1 MADAIHTM
9 RMVSKRTGLSPH
21 VIRVWER
28 RYGAVK
34 PTRTPTNRRVYDD
47 ADVERLNLLHRATVA
62 GHTISQAAKLSNEK
76 LKALI
81 NQPVSSISSM
91 PASSGMRIKE
101 LSGVYVERCL
111 EAIKAL
117 DHQRLLAE
125 LESASLKIG
134 VQGLMTKVAA
144 PLAQRIGD
152 LWRAGEVNA
161 AQEHFLS
168 AVLKSFLGR
177 HALQYV
183 TADRAPVIVVA
194 TPTGQIHELGAIL
207 VSAAA
212 GNLGWRVV
220 YLGTSLPAN
229 EIAGAVREQRAR
241 ALALSIVYPED
252 DPSLPHQLREL
263 KHYLP
268 SDVEL
273 IVGGRGAA
281 AYSTTLTQIGARL
294 IDNLEEVFSALESM
308 RKSPATA

>member
-1 MADAIHTM
+1 
-9 RMVSKRTGLSPH
+9 
-21 VIRVWER
+21 
-28 RYGAVK
+28 
-34 PTRTPTNRRVYDD
+34 
-47 ADVERLNLLHRATVA
+47 VERLNLLHQATVA
-62 GHTISQAAKLSNEK
+62 GHTIGQAAKLSNEK
-76 LKALI
+76 LKSLI
-81 NQPVSSISSM
+81 NETVST
-91 PASSGMRIKE
+91 ASSVSAPSSPRSAGIAP
-101 LSGVYVERCL
+101 VYVERCL
-111 EAIKAL
+111 EAVKDL
-117 DHQRLLAE
+117 NHQRLLAE

-134 VQGLMTKVAA
+134 VQGLLTKVAA
-144 PLAQRIGD
+144 PLAQQIGEM
-152 LWRAGEVNA
+152 WRTGDVNA
-161 AQEHFLS
+161 AHEHFLS

-183 TADRAPVIVVA
+183 TADKAPVIVVA

-268 SDVEL
+268 GDVEL
-273 IVGGRGAA
+273 MVGGRAAA
-281 AYSTTLTQIGARL
+281 AYASTLTQIGARL
-294 IDNLEEVFSALESM
+294 IDKLDDVFSVLEVI
-308 RKSPATA
+308 RKKPATV